1 MRALLLGGWVA
12 LACAGAPGQA
22 DRTAT
27 RAPEGLSQQEI
38 QEVVRSQMK
47 VIEGC
52 AVIAGATSGS
62 LVVAFEIA
70 PSGAVERAAVKESSI
85 DNAVLEACLVRTF
98 TKMTF
103 PAAEASTSSEFPFR
117 LRGGS

>member
-1 MRALLLGGWVA
+1 
-12 LACAGAPGQA
+12 
-22 DRTAT
+22 
-27 RAPEGLSQQEI
+27 
-38 QEVVRSQMK
+38 MK

-62 LVVAFEIA
+62 LLVVFDIA
-70 PSGAVERAAVKESSI
+70 PSGAVEHVAVKDSSV

-98 TKMTF
+98 TKMSF

-117 LRGGS
+117 LRSGQ